1 MSNDYTTDPPIATA
15 GQLIAI
21 SDKINDLGKSLEKLA
36 EMPQK
41 LDRMNMQLE
50 QLNKEHQQTR
60 NDLTQTRD
68 NLQDEVDRAKSNFK
82 SEIKQVRQESD
93 IKIHNLAEDIRT
105 TKRETEIELRV
116 LNESKTRVTAL
127 GDYFKWGGIG
137 LISAIVGSW
146 VALSNDVEESQRKT
160 DENTQKI
167 QVIEKQS
174 DQTQRTLE
182 EIRNKLYERNYRESV
197 NETNR

>member
-21 SDKINDLGKSLEKLA
+21 SDKINDLGKNLEKLA

-68 NLQDEVDRAKSNFK
+68 NLQDELDRAKSNFK
-82 SEIKQVRQESD
+82 SDLKQIRQDTEVKHKEVD
-93 IKIHNLAEDIRT
+93 LQIR
-105 TKRETEIELRV
+105 ILS
-116 LNESKTRVTAL
+116 ESKTKIDNTTNIVR
-127 GDYFKWGGIG
+127 WGGIALLG
-137 LISAIVGSW
+137 ALG
-146 VALSNDVEESQRKT
+146 VAWNTQTGKT
-160 DENTQKI
+160 DAMTTRSMENTQKI
-167 QVIEKQS
+167 QVLEKQS
-174 DQTQRTLE
+174 DQLLRTVE
-182 EIRNKLYERNYRESV
+182 EIRNKLYERNYRESA
-197 NETNR
+197 NEISR